1 MTLALP
7 IPEVP
12 PAVYVAVAVP
22 STKFVAAEMVPNV
35 AFQVAVNIGRPF
47 SSVVKAPPVFLC
59 LMSAVNADVWPLQ
72 SSVGL
77 ALILSCR

>member
-22 STKFVAAEMVPNV
+22 STKFVAAEIVPNV
-35 AFQVAVNIGRPF
+35 AFQVAVKVGRPF
-47 SSVVKAPPVFLC
+47 NSVVKAPPVFLC
-59 LMSAVNADVWPLQ
+59 LMSAVNEDVWPLQ
-72 SSVGL
+72 SSVEV
-77 ALILSCR
+77 ALSLSCK